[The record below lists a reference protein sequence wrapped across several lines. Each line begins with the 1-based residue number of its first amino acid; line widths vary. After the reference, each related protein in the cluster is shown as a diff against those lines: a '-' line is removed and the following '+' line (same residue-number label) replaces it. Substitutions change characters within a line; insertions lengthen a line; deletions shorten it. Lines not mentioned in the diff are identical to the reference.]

1 MNDKK
6 NVTIRDDDFNLYEI
20 RKIPKSMNIELPPSI
35 SSLKVN
41 SNVLSL
47 RYSALMIYNVLVEAI
62 VLNYSST
69 NSFDL
74 HREVGKTNSEWS
86 IPLSSKEK
94 LQNLYMSQV
103 IRPAYSMNTKMKF
116 KFISKLLNA
125 EKDNK
130 VMKKLVFNRFEQQK
144 FMEKY
149 NSEMNNHS
157 VSDKSSRPL

>member
-1 MNDKK
+1 M
-6 NVTIRDDDFNLYEI
+6 
-20 RKIPKSMNIELPPSI
+20 
-35 SSLKVN
+35 
-41 SNVLSL
+41 
-47 RYSALMIYNVLVEAI
+47 
-62 VLNYSST
+62 
-69 NSFDL
+69 
-74 HREVGKTNSEWS
+74 GKTNSEWS